1 MLNMLIYYLGFLDS
15 YNEVQD
21 KLVAEVK
28 AQLDRH
34 PGYKI
39 VVTG

>member
-1 MLNMLIYYLGFLDS
+1 MMVVYYIGFLDS

-21 KLVAEVK
+21 QLVAEVK
-28 AQLDRH
+28 KQLDNH